1 MRSGF
6 SCIVFATALLAA
18 DALADQAPMLQPEPF
33 LLLRSG
39 PEVVAAGPREITDI
53 EISESG
59 GRTDLFIRLGAPA
72 AAALGRATSGPA
84 AEPLGA
90 TICGRPVDVVELPLP
105 VTSGTV
111 YIADRTAQEGEAM
124 RALWS
129 GRTRCAALS
138 PEVFSNAQ

>member
-1 MRSGF
+1 MRAIF
-6 SCIVFATALLAA
+6 SCLAMTAILLTAGA
-18 DALADQAPMLQPEPF
+18 RAQDTLIQPPEPF
-33 LLLRSG
+33 LVLQSG
-39 PEVVAAGPREITDI
+39 PGTVVAGPLDIDDI

-59 GRTDLFIRLGAPA
+59 GRTDLFIRLAPE
-72 AAALGRATSGPA
+72 ATARLREVTAPPSPT
-84 AEPLGA
+84 PLGA
-90 TICGRPVDVVELPLP
+90 TICGRPVPIVETPLP

-129 GRTRCAALS
+129 GRIRCAALS